1 MTLSRLGWGI
11 LLLMLA
17 VGALFASMV
26 RVVPAGSG
34 TEPRAA
40 ATTASPD
47 ALPVDPAVPGA
58 LVMPV
63 AGVARGALREDWGDD
78 REGGARHHTGL
89 DIMAPG
95 GTPALAAADGT
106 VERLWQSAAGGNTI
120 YLRSADRAW
129 TYYYA
134 HLAGYAPG
142 LAEGQRVRAGQ
153 RIGFVGDTGNA
164 GAGNTHLHF
173 GVTRM
178 RADQRWSE
186 GEPVNPYPLLAGR

>member
-1 MTLSRLGWGI
+1 MLTRLGWGI
-11 LLLMLA
+11 LLAVLA
-17 VGALFASMV
+17 LGALLASMV
-26 RVVPAGSG
+26 RIVPAGSRV
-34 TEPRAA
+34 EPRATVA
-40 ATTASPD
+40 PAWAGM
-47 ALPVDPAVPGA
+47 PVDPAVPGA
-58 LVMPV
+58 LVVPV

-95 GTPALAAADGT
+95 GTPALAAADGV

-142 LAEGQRVRAGQ
+142 LHEGSRVRAGE

-178 RADQRWSE
+178 RGGERWYQ
-186 GEPVNPYPLLAGR
+186 GEPVNPYPLLTGQ